1 MKRTLLLLLIS
12 LFLGVTAQISNAQNP
27 KPEQGEFSPKLLT
40 PSELDSLTA
49 IWQEELAV
57 KQFEESFG
65 ELDTLGNAVLN
76 DSIYIWRLR
85 NIISPIRLPYHP
97 VAKPHIAGYSNPK
110 YERNRRIMSLSLY
123 YFPMIEEELTKAGL
137 PIELRILPIIESNL
151 TPTAYSHMGAAGL
164 WQFMP
169 ATGKNYG
176 LEINSFV
183 DERLDPVLSTRAACK
198 FLKYLYKLYGDW
210 SLAIA
215 AYNCGHGNVNKALAR
230 AGGGKGKTF
239 WDVYEYLPNET
250 RGYFPA
256 FIGASY
262 GYAYHREHG
271 IEVKKPPMPIAT
283 DTVRVAR
290 LLHLG
295 QVAEVL
301 GVPIETLKLL
311 NPQYLREIIPAKSTR
326 NYTLTLPQQ
335 YVSQYVTEQETIH
348 KLDSVYLKEFV
359 NPANVE
365 KKILTDNTTSYTVYT
380 VKSGDTLGAI
390 AGRYRVTTAQIMKWN
405 KLKNANKLSIG
416 QKLRIEG
423 RK

>member
-1 MKRTLLLLLIS
+1 MKKALFLCLLIIS
-12 LFLGVTAQISNAQNP
+12 CLPAAAKSPDPERGVLGH
-27 KPEQGEFSPKLLT
+27 KLS

-49 IWQEELAV
+49 IWQEELMLE
-57 KQFEESFG
+57 QFDESFADLASHRG
-65 ELDTLGNAVLN
+65 EVLQ
-76 DSIYIWRLR
+76 DSIYIRRLR
-85 NIISPIRLPYHP
+85 DMISPIHLSYHAE
-97 VAKPHIAGYSNPK
+97 AKPHMASYSNPK

-151 TPTAYSHMGAAGL
+151 TPTALSHMGAAGL

-198 FLKYLYKLYGDW
+198 FLKYLYRLYGDW

-230 AGGGKGKTF
+230 VGGGQDKTF
-239 WDVYEYLPNET
+239 WDVYDYLPKET

-271 IEVKKPPMPIAT
+271 IAVENPPMPIAT
-283 DTVRVAR
+283 DTIQVTR

-301 GVPIETLKLL
+301 DIPVETLTLL
-311 NPQYLREIIPAKSTR
+311 NPQYTRQIIPAKSTR
-326 NYTLTLPQQ
+326 HYTLTLPQR
-335 YVSQYVTEQETIH
+335 YASRYVTDQEAIH
-348 KLDSVYLKEFV
+348 RLDSVYLKEFV
-359 NPANVE
+359 DPVQIEKAIVAEQTPAYTTYIV
-365 KKILTDNTTSYTVYT
+365 KK
-380 VKSGDTLGAI
+380 GDTLGAI
-390 AGRYRVTTAQIMKWN
+390 ASRYKVTTSQIMKWN
-405 KLKNANKLSIG
+405 KLKNANRLSIG